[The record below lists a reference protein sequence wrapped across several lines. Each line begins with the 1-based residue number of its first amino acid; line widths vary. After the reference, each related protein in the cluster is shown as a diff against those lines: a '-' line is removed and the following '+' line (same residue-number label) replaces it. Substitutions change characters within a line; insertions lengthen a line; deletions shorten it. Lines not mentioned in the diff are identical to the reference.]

1 MRNWPN
7 VVAVRGLATR
17 LNLATMKQTLK
28 DLDADSSVAVPKL
41 RKRRRRERDLGERG
55 QALVD
60 EPLKPAQR
68 RSLVTRHVR
77 FRQQLAEEERVG
89 K

>member
-28 DLDADSSVAVPKL
+28 DLDANSSVAVSKFG
-41 RKRRRRERDLGERG
+41 KR
-55 QALVD
+55 
-60 EPLKPAQR
+60 
-68 RSLVTRHVR
+68 
-77 FRQQLAEEERVG
+77 
-89 K
+89 